1 MQLPPA
7 FQSLFSFHLGCGY
20 ARNKILKNY
29 SLSTVA
35 SYLIF
40 CLTLALAVKGKFADK
55 AYTGV
60 MMDEGIELAL
70 AVHI

>member
-1 MQLPPA
+1 MLEIK
-7 FQSLFSFHLGCGY
+7 F
-20 ARNKILKNY
+20 LKNY

-35 SYLIF
+35 SFLIF

-55 AYTGV
+55 TYMGV